1 MKSPG
6 KEPIAQTRT
15 VTPSE
20 KADLVRVREILK
32 SFAHAVSGLK
42 LYPSG
47 HENVRRYRDDLYA
60 RLDDFLGRDHPLEL
74 GVGEDVFTFL
84 GQTVYQDDNV
94 QKSLPYF
101 FFKDGMQK
109 LSFLPGLTPA
119 DLQDFLVLI
128 RDAFLRGPGSADI
141 VDLMWQ
147 KEIEHLRFF
156 APNEFLT
163 SKVASGTTMPLDFSV
178 DPRTLGE
185 GTIELRP
192 EDRPDP
198 PAAVRESGVP
208 YADPVTEPVP
218 MEDGNEMA
226 ALLESER
233 GIPIERDFLDTLY
246 ELLRLEDR
254 PGPFAETLVY
264 LTQYHEKLIQTA
276 RFSSVLLLWD
286 EMAELARDLQEA
298 QPEKA
303 SAIAALE
310 ERFLQQSTPEVLR
323 AVALQGIIWDFSA
336 LFAFLERIGPS
347 ALPFA
352 GDLYETSVDP
362 DLRARAEAFFARMGR
377 RDPARLAALANPRRP
392 ALARAVISALAGQ
405 EDRRVLPFLTAIAGH
420 PDASV
425 RRAVLQFARSFPG
438 PEARR
443 TLAAFLGDPDRALCL
458 QAVLALQA
466 DADPDAVPALLRIAS
481 PTSFRDRD
489 AQEIAAILAA
499 LGATKAPE
507 AFDFLQE
514 LVARKRLRL
523 AGKNLGLVQAAV
535 HGLEQMGTP
544 AAWAALEACSRRRG
558 RRLRAACRA
567 ALARRAG
574 GADVGKG
581 AA

>member
-1 MKSPG
+1 MKSIGNEPG
-6 KEPIAQTRT
+6 AQTRT
-15 VTPSE
+15 VSPSE
-20 KADLVRVREILK
+20 KADLLRVREILK

-60 RLDDFLGRDHPLEL
+60 RLEDFLGRDHPLEL
-74 GVGEDVFTFL
+74 GVGEAVFTFL
-84 GQTVYQDDNV
+84 GQPVYQDDNV

-119 DLQDFLVLI
+119 DMQDFLVLI
-128 RDAFLRGPGSADI
+128 RDAFLKGSGSADI
-141 VDLMWQ
+141 VDMLWQ
-147 KEIEHLRFF
+147 KEIEHIRFF

-178 DPRTLGE
+178 DSRSLAE

-192 EDRPDP
+192 EDRPA
-198 PAAVRESGVP
+198 PASAVQESGVP
-208 YADPVTEPVP
+208 HADPVTEPVP
-218 MEDGNEMA
+218 MEDAAELS

-233 GIPIERDFLDTLY
+233 RIPIERDFLDTLY

-286 EMAELARDLQEA
+286 EMAELARDLQESE
-298 QPEKA
+298 PEKA

-310 ERFLQQSTPEVLR
+310 ERFLRQSSPEVLR
-323 AVALQGIIWDFSA
+323 AVAQQGIIWDFPA
-336 LFAFLERIGPS
+336 LFSFLDRIGPAS
-347 ALPFA
+347 LPFA
-352 GDLYETSVDP
+352 GELYENTFDLA
-362 DLRARAEAFFARMGR
+362 LRAQAEVFFARMGR
-377 RDPARLAALANPRRP
+377 RDPARLAALANARNPT
-392 ALARAVISALAGQ
+392 LARAVISALASQG
-405 EDRRVLPFLTAIAGH
+405 DRSILPFLTAFAGH

-425 RRAVLQFARSFPG
+425 RRDVLQFARSFPG

-443 TLAAFLGDPDRALCL
+443 TLAAFLDDSDRTLCL
-458 QAVLALQA
+458 QAVLALQT
-466 DADPDAVPALLRIAS
+466 DADPDAAPALMRMAS
-481 PTSFRDRD
+481 SASFGDRD
-489 AQEIAAILAA
+489 PEEITAILIA

-507 AFDFLQE
+507 ASGFLQE
-514 LVARKRLRL
+514 LIARKRWRV
-523 AGKNLGLVQAAV
+523 AGKSLVLVQAAV
-535 HGLEQMGTP
+535 RGLERMGTP
-544 AAWAALEACSRRRG
+544 AAWAALEAGCRQRG

-574 GADVGKG
+574 GTDAGKG